1 MRETPESAP
10 QKETP
15 VLNPD
20 DKYSIKCKLKPAPH
34 KGKTYL
40 DIPRRTDLTGLNQN
54 DAFLKLYELHQA
66 GYEGAVMISEQTGK
80 TIYN

>member
-20 DKYSIKCKLKPAPH
+20 DKYSIKCKVKPAPY
-34 KGKTYL
+34 KGKTYQ
-40 DIPRRTDLTGLNQN
+40 DIPRRSDLTGLNQN

-80 TIYN
+80 TIY

>member
-1 MRETPESAP
+1 MYRETPLPAP

-15 VLNPD
+15 VMNPD
-20 DKYSIKCKLKPAPH
+20 DKYSIKCKLKPAPY
-34 KGKTYL
+34 KGKTFQ

-80 TIYN
+80 TV

>member
-20 DKYSIKCKLKPAPH
+20 DKYSIKCKVKPAPY
-34 KGKTYL
+34 KGKTYQ

>member
-1 MRETPESAP
+1 MRETPAP

-20 DKYSIKCKLKPAPH
+20 DKYSIKCKVKPAPY
-34 KGKTYL
+34 KGKTYQ
-40 DIPRRTDLTGLNQN
+40 DIPRRSDLTGLNQN

-80 TIYN
+80 TIY

>member
-1 MRETPESAP
+1 MYRETPLPAP
-10 QKETP
+10 EKETP
-15 VLNPD
+15 VMNPD
-20 DKYSIKCKLKPAPH
+20 DKYSIKCKLKPAPY
-34 KGKTYL
+34 KGKTFQ

-80 TIYN
+80 TV

>member
-20 DKYSIKCKLKPAPH
+20 DKYSIKCKVKPAPY
-34 KGKTYL
+34 KGKTYQ
-40 DIPRRTDLTGLNQN
+40 DIPRRSDLTGLNQN
-54 DAFLKLYELHQA
+54 DAFLKLHELHQA
-66 GYEGAVMISEQTGK
+66 GYEGAVMISEQSGK
-80 TIYN
+80 TIY